1 MACRPGTGKTQSVV
15 AWIAATWKL
24 GLKLS
29 VSVSA
34 AHIEALCDIKR
45 SLVAAGVPERAIGL
59 RHAYG
64 ANASEPDTG
73 ELDRRIML
81 VSHSRM
87 RGGGNTYLFSHHDGK
102 PRDLLIWDETL
113 MTADAG
119 AAFLAR
125 RQISLRTPDEGAS
138 AKWQARSNSISRRRP
153 SRSRARIA
161 RVHATLSFRRDTC
174 RRPGGSPS
182 GSSGTERM
190 GESIAQGCSENRP
203 VSATDDR
210 ASSRQSP
217 GQACCSSANRLHGGR
232 ARGPRVQDAWPS
244 ARRRRRVRRG

>member
-1 MACRPGTGKTQSVV
+1 MNPPLLDAQHSLDTLTEQALADVLLVLRSYGNDVSPLQAAGLKQLMAGMSRQGLGIEPGRCAYGLPPGTGKTQSVI

-45 SLVAAGVPERAIGL
+45 SLIKGGVPERAIGL

-64 ANASEPDTG
+64 AAASEPDTG

-87 RGGGNTYLFSHHDGK
+87 RGGGNTYLFSHHEGK

-113 MTADAG
+113 MTADAESLSWHDVKS
-119 AAFLAR
+119 ACERLTR
-125 RQISLRTPDEGAS
+125 RSWAETRKREA
-138 AKWQARSNSISRRRP
+138 
-153 SRSRARIA
+153 
-161 RVHATLSFRRDTC
+161 
-174 RRPGGSPS
+174 
-182 GSSGTERM
+182 
-190 GESIAQGCSENRP
+190 
-203 VSATDDR
+203 
-210 ASSRQSP
+210 
-217 GQACCSSANRLHGGR
+217 
-232 ARGPRVQDAWPS
+232 
-244 ARRRRRVRRG
+244 